1 MNAEAVESKRKGVT
15 CLHCGVL
22 IALPSDSAAK
32 AAEQHGGSAVPTR
45 TENSSYVVLWCSACH
60 KEAPYLS
67 QEFVDL
73 DAFPAEASSPNFSG
87 SVPRTHGLVMRRGQA
102 A

>member
-1 MNAEAVESKRKGVT
+1 MNAESVERKRRGVP

-22 IALPSDSAAK
+22 IALPYDSSTRMTEACGDSAFP
-32 AAEQHGGSAVPTR
+32 EQ
-45 TENSSYVVLWCSACH
+45 TENFSYVVLWCSACH

-67 QEFVDL
+67 REFVEL
-73 DAFPAEASSPNFSG
+73 DEFPAEPSSSNYSL